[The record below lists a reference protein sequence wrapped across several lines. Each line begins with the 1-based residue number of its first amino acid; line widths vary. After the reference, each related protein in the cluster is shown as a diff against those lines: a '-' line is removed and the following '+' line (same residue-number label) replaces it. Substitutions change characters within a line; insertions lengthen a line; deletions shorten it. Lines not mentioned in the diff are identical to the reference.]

1 MFDKMD
7 SKSRLFKSN
16 EDAEKLLNDS
26 RELINEIDQEIIQLI
41 SKRTSLASDI
51 VSAKIFLNREIYDE
65 KREKLI
71 YEKVERIAIE
81 KNINEDIILKIFKS
95 LLDLNKIAQKELLE
109 SNDK

>member
-1 MFDKMD
+1 MNNDTK
-7 SKSRLFKSN
+7 LFKSK

-26 RELINEIDQEIIQLI
+26 RETINKIDQEIINLI

-51 VSAKIFLNREIYDE
+51 VSAKIFLNREIFDE

-71 YEKVERIAIE
+71 YEKVKKLAIE
-81 KNINEDIILKIFKS
+81 KNIDEDIILKIFKS

-109 SNDK
+109 NNDSK